1 MKTTRFGYRFRL
13 AAAFAAAVPAAYAA
27 SWTTTT
33 LSDGQSVES
42 VSAVGAEIAVADAA
56 ASATVVATTGEG
68 LFRVNLDGGS
78 SSGFGALSLGTP
90 SDASSPALQA
100 GANVSF
106 IGRSTPRD
114 GWDWSWLDLAV
125 SGEVAVSSGSV
136 RARNVTLPDSVFTLV
151 KTGAGELAVG
161 TVGASS
167 VTVSAGTL
175 TLGQAAPA
183 DANAPAADPI
193 VWLAADRIRAEDVVS
208 EGGVDYL
215 ACWYDARGA
224 EAPATV
230 DGFTAYAVRCARP
243 VSATTK
249 DFIASRSDGA
259 FPIVVA
265 AGLNGKPVIDF
276 GSPWFTKDGTDWAT
290 SGAACM
296 ALERYS
302 DGKIVTGDIA
312 KEGFIVVAQNTKYD
326 VPVVWA
332 ANTQFIHSGY
342 GSVKNDT
349 EGGWAILDLANS
361 SAKNTFGL
369 WSIDAE
375 PVSPV
380 DSSSF
385 NTSAFKNN
393 SYHLVSFKTT
403 STGGR
408 AAPVLI
414 ASDRYDQ
421 NGVGG
426 VRVAEI
432 IYYYRELTDAERTQT
447 QKYLMDKWGLGDHPL
462 SADVSLEAATV
473 DPGATLEYAGS
484 GTLSV
489 ASAAVRGTVAARSG
503 TVSLASDIAAD
514 AVLHLDASAA
524 DTLDTFD
531 DNGTIRVR
539 SWRDVRDNGFVAYA
553 VTNTSEAA
561 SNDETSYA
569 RNIAP
574 YILTTALP
582 TLHDATVGAKTM
594 PCVDLGDMYKGTTA
608 TEGSSATMLFNQT
621 VSFAEGYI
629 VFFDNNTTAS
639 GQRMTIWG
647 LYNGGSGNYNPNLL
661 RGAATEFYGTSSTL
675 RSGDHIELIRLDGT
689 DSSVSSSPGRGAF
702 HQYTLGLDAVNTN
715 IRSFGRDTDNR
726 FGGIKVC
733 EAIAFSEKLDD
744 ARRLRLEQYLMKKW
758 FGAEHPEAAD
768 IEKTT
773 TQALSVAGG
782 ASIAVDGDL
791 CIASGGSLTFGVDAD
806 GNWGGVT
813 VSGEFSS
820 AGPIAVNVTSEHSE
834 RLAIGDHIVVSAA
847 SIDVPGLSECTLSL
861 PASGAQQGKL
871 RVIDGNLVVRVSA
884 KGMFMIIR

>member
-1 MKTTRFGYRFRL
+1 MKTTRFGDRFRL

-42 VSAVGAEIAVADAA
+42 VSAVGTEIAVADAA

-68 LFRVNLDGGS
+68 LFRVNLDEGS

-106 IGRSTPRD
+106 IGRSSPRD
-114 GWDWSWLDLAV
+114 GWDFSWLDLAV

-136 RARNVTLPDSVFTLV
+136 RARDVTLPDSVATLV
-151 KTGAGELAVG
+151 KTGAGDLAVG
-161 TVGASS
+161 AVGASS
-167 VTVSAGTL
+167 VAVSAGTL
-175 TLGQAAPA
+175 TLGQATPA

-215 ACWYDARGA
+215 ACWYDARGT

-230 DGFTAYAVRCARP
+230 DGFTAYAVHCARP
-243 VSATTK
+243 LSATAK
-249 DFIASRSDGA
+249 DFLASRDDGA
-259 FPIVVA
+259 WPTVVA

-296 ALERYS
+296 ALEKS
-302 DGKIVTGDIA
+302 TDGAIATGDIV
-312 KEGFIVVAQNTKYD
+312 KEGFIVVAQNSKYD

-361 SAKNTFGL
+361 SPKNTFGL
-369 WSIDAE
+369 WSIDAV

-408 AAPVLI
+408 AAPALI
-414 ASDRYDQ
+414 ASDRYNE

-447 QKYLMDKWGLGDHPL
+447 QKYLMDKWGLGEHPS
-462 SADVSLEAATV
+462 SADMSLEAATV
-473 DPGATLEYAGS
+473 EPGATLEYAGS

-489 ASAAVRGTVAARSG
+489 ASAAVRGAVAAKSG
-503 TVSLASDIAAD
+503 TVSLASEIAAD

-531 DNGTIRVR
+531 DNGTVRVR

-553 VTNTSEAA
+553 VTNGAENAIERNQYKTVYA
-561 SNDETSYA
+561 S
-569 RNIAP
+569 
-574 YILTTALP
+574 ALP
-582 TLHDATVGAKTM
+582 TLHDATVGARTM
-594 PCVDLGDMYKGTTA
+594 PCVDLGQLYKSGANKAGEGVTA
-608 TEGSSATMLFNQT
+608 ATMVFNKT
-621 VSFAEGYI
+621 VTFAEGYI
-629 VFFDNNTTAS
+629 VFMDSTETPAGAS
-639 GQRMTIWG
+639 GSGQHMTIWG
-647 LYNGGSGNYNPNLL
+647 LIPNLNGNNSLL
-661 RGAATEFYGTSSTL
+661 RGGSSSLYGSLATLDFGTITLDGVVRSKNTSPATGRFHAYTL
-675 RSGDHIELIRLDGT
+675 RLNTGT
-689 DSSVSSSPGRGAF
+689 DLIG
-702 HQYTLGLDAVNTN
+702 
-715 IRSFGRDTDNR
+715 SFGHDTDYR

-733 EAIAFSEKLDD
+733 EAIAFSERLDD
-744 ARRLRLEQYLMKKW
+744 ARRLRIEQYLMKKW

-768 IEKTT
+768 IKKTT

-791 CIASGGSLTFGVDAD
+791 CMASGGSLTVGVDAD
-806 GNWGGVT
+806 GNWGGVS

-847 SIDVPGLSECTLSL
+847 SIDMPGLSECTLSL

-871 RVIDGNLVVRVSA
+871 CVIDGNLVVRVSA
-884 KGMFMIIR
+884 KGMFLIIR

>member
-1 MKTTRFGYRFRL
+1 MKATRLGSRLRL
-13 AAAFAAAVPAAYAA
+13 AAAFVAAAPAALAA

-42 VSAVGAEIAVADAA
+42 ASAVGAKIAVTDAS
-56 ASATVVATTGEG
+56 ASATVAATTGEG
-68 LFRVNLDGGS
+68 LFRANLDGGS
-78 SSGFGALSLGTP
+78 SSGFGVLSLGVP
-90 SDASSPALQA
+90 SDASAPALQA

-106 IGRSTPRD
+106 AGRATPRD
-114 GWDWSWLDLAV
+114 GWDFSWLDLSS

-136 RARNVTLPDSVFTLV
+136 RARDVTLPESVATLV
-151 KTGAGELAVG
+151 KTGAGDLAVG
-161 TVGASS
+161 AVGASS
-167 VTVSAGTL
+167 VAVSAGTL
-175 TLGQAAPA
+175 TLGRTAPA
-183 DANAPAADPI
+183 DASAPAADPI
-193 VWLAADRIRAEDVVS
+193 VWLAADRLRAEDVVS

-215 ACWYDARGA
+215 ARWYDARGA

-230 DGFTAYAVRCARP
+230 DGFTVYAVHCARP
-243 VSATTK
+243 LSATAK
-249 DFIASRSDGA
+249 DFLASRDDGA
-259 FPIVVA
+259 WPTVVSG
-265 AGLNGKPVIDF
+265 GLNGKPVIDF
-276 GSPWFTKDGTDWAT
+276 GSPWFAKDGTDWAT

-296 ALERYS
+296 ALEKS
-302 DGKIVTGDIA
+302 TDGAIAAGDIA

-385 NTSAFKNN
+385 NTSAFKNG
-393 SYHLVSFKTT
+393 SFHLVSFKTT

-408 AAPVLI
+408 AAPALI
-414 ASDRYDQ
+414 ASDRYNQ

-432 IYYYRELTDAERTQT
+432 LYYYRELTDAERTQT
-447 QKYLMDKWGLGDHPL
+447 QKYLMDKWGLGTHP
-462 SADVSLEAATV
+462 SAADISLDSASV
-473 DPGATLEYAGS
+473 DSGATLGYAGS

-489 ASAAVRGTVAARSG
+489 ASAAVRGAVAAKSG
-503 TVSLASDIAAD
+503 AVSLASDIAPD
-514 AVLHLDASAA
+514 AVLHLDASVPG
-524 DTLDTFD
+524 TLDTFD
-531 DNGTIRVR
+531 DNGIVRVR
-539 SWRDVRDNGFVAYA
+539 AWRDVRDNGFVAYA

-582 TLHDATVGAKTM
+582 TLHDATVGTKTM

-608 TEGSSATMLFNQT
+608 TDGSSATMLFNQS

-647 LYNGGSGNYNPNLL
+647 LYNGAGNYNVNLL
-661 RGAATEFYGTSSTL
+661 RGAATEFYGSSSTL
-675 RSGDHIELIRLDGT
+675 RSGNHIELIRLDGA

-744 ARRLRLEQYLMKKW
+744 ARRLRLEQYLMDKW
-758 FGAEHPEAAD
+758 FGAEHPAAAS
-768 IEKTT
+768 IVKETT
-773 TQALSVAGG
+773 EGLSVAAGATLSVSGDVAFASGAALAFEIGEDGVPGTATVSGKVTFAGPAALSVTSAQGRLP
-782 ASIAVDGDL
+782 DGDYVL
-791 CIASGGSLTFGVDAD
+791 LRAGSMPVPADFAS
-806 GNWGGVT
+806 WT
-813 VSGEFSS
+813 V
-820 AGPIAVNVTSEHSE
+820 
-834 RLAIGDHIVVSAA
+834 
-847 SIDVPGLSECTLSL
+847 SL
-861 PASGAQQGKL
+861 PAARDASVAIVDGALVL
-871 RVIDGNLVVRVSA
+871 RVRSAGTVVFFR
-884 KGMFMIIR
+884 

>member
-1 MKTTRFGYRFRL
+1 MKATRLGSRLRL
-13 AAAFAAAVPAAYAA
+13 AAAFVAAAPAAIAA

-42 VSAVGAEIAVADAA
+42 ASAVGAKIAVTDAS
-56 ASATVVATTGEG
+56 ASATVAATTGEG
-68 LFRVNLDGGS
+68 LFRANLDGGS
-78 SSGFGALSLGTP
+78 SSGFGALSLGVP
-90 SDASSPALQA
+90 SDASAPALQA

-106 IGRSTPRD
+106 AGRATPRN
-114 GWDWSWLDLAV
+114 GWDFSWLDLSA

-136 RARNVTLPDSVFTLV
+136 RARDVTLPESVATLV
-151 KTGAGELAVG
+151 KTGSGDLAVG
-161 TVGASS
+161 AVGASS
-167 VTVSAGTL
+167 VAVSAGTL
-175 TLGQAAPA
+175 TLGRTAPA
-183 DANAPAADPI
+183 DASAPAANPI
-193 VWLAADRIRAEDVVS
+193 VWLAADRLRAEDVVS

-230 DGFTAYAVRCARP
+230 DGFTTYAVHCARP
-243 VSATTK
+243 VSATTRN
-249 DFIASRSDGA
+249 FIASRDDGA
-259 FPIVVA
+259 WPTVVSG
-265 AGLNGKPVIDF
+265 GLNGKPVIDF

-290 SGAACM
+290 SGAAFM
-296 ALERYS
+296 GLEKS
-302 DGKIVTGDIA
+302 TDGAIATGDIV
-312 KEGFIVVAQNTKYD
+312 KEGFIVVAQNSKYD

-332 ANTQFIHSGY
+332 ANMQFIHSGY

-349 EGGWAILDLANS
+349 EGGSAILDLANS

-385 NTSAFKNN
+385 NTSAFKNG
-393 SYHLVSFKTT
+393 SFHLVSFKTT

-408 AAPVLI
+408 AAPALI
-414 ASDRYDQ
+414 ASDRYNQ

-432 IYYYRELTDAERTQT
+432 LYYYRELTDAERDQT
-447 QKYLMDKWGLGDHPL
+447 QKYLMDKWGLGTHP
-462 SADVSLEAATV
+462 SAADISLDAASV
-473 DPGATLEYAGS
+473 EPGATLEYAGS

-489 ASAAVRGTVAARSG
+489 ASAAVRGAVAAKSG

-531 DNGTIRVR
+531 DNGTVRVR

-608 TEGSSATMLFNQT
+608 TDGSSATMLFNQT

-647 LYNGGSGNYNPNLL
+647 LYNGGSGNYNLNLL
-661 RGAATEFYGTSSTL
+661 RGATTEFYGTSSTL
-675 RSGDHIELIRLDGT
+675 RSGDHIELIRLDGA

-702 HQYTLGLDAVNTN
+702 HQYTLGLDAVNTY

-744 ARRLRLEQYLMKKW
+744 ARRLRLEQYLMDKW
-758 FGAEHPEAAD
+758 FGAEHPAAAS
-768 IEKTT
+768 IVKETT
-773 TQALSVAGG
+773 EGLSVAAGATLSVSGDVAFASGAALAFEIGEDGVPGAATVSGKVTFAGPAALSVTSVQGRLP
-782 ASIAVDGDL
+782 DGDYVL
-791 CIASGGSLTFGVDAD
+791 LRAGSMPVPADFAS
-806 GNWGGVT
+806 WT
-813 VSGEFSS
+813 V
-820 AGPIAVNVTSEHSE
+820 
-834 RLAIGDHIVVSAA
+834 
-847 SIDVPGLSECTLSL
+847 SL
-861 PASGAQQGKL
+861 PAARDASVAIVDGAL
-871 RVIDGNLVVRVSA
+871 VMRVRSAGTVVFFR
-884 KGMFMIIR
+884 